1 MRVFDVNEYND
12 KVWKALQD
20 LARRPDLIMK
30 ALEGSGEKHSDK
42 MKIYQEKL
50 AQIEHKI
57 LEFES
62 YKANAVSLRVRN
74 KISEEEFTK
83 QVEFLEQ
90 EFNDLIKQKK
100 ELGFKIEYLKRQS
113 MGVIEDDVLRYA
125 KFMHQSGNKL
135 DLVQKRQTLESF
147 VTRIPIY
154 SNGEFELVCKFP
166 ISEPGEEL
174 QVEQYQVATSV
185 QSGGAAAQ

>member
-1 MRVFDVNEYND
+1 MRVFDLNEYND

-20 LARRPDLIMK
+20 LAKRPDLIIR
-30 ALEGSGEKHSDK
+30 ALEGSGEKHSDN

-50 AQIEHKI
+50 MQVEHKI
-57 LEFES
+57 SEFEN

-83 QVEFLEQ
+83 QIEFLEQ

-100 ELGFKIEYLKRQS
+100 EIGFKIEYLKRQS
-113 MGVIEDDVLRYA
+113 RGVIEGDVLRYA

-135 DLVQKRQTLESF
+135 DLAQKRRTLEAF

-166 ISEPGEEL
+166 IPEPGEEL
-174 QVEQYQVATSV
+174 QVEQYQMATSV
-185 QSGGAAAQ
+185 QSVGTAA